1 MNQRDLPS
9 WELEKPTLYT
19 TNPICWWH
27 LKWFFTALCVGLFW
41 AASYYTIQLLHS
53 AQWQSLWCKCLD
65 EDSLW
70 IAIGVWWGFLG
81 SLGPPFGRHSGD
93 GSWKVQPRRNEGSP
107 LLSLECEWLCLPPF
121 LSMFQPQLLNTK
133 TFSSWLGMLPV
144 NHTRWQLAQR
154 LTCDAAAAFDGLC
167 PYGATKPGPVQSRW
181 FLQPKMMNKMK
192 RFALVSFSDRML
204 AKLTRPSL
212 KDFVEIHP
220 EYDLMLEE
228 EALLDSRDFHPA
240 WNKLAY
246 ARRAMILGSY
256 EAVVCLDDDILITE
270 PFVDPIG
277 KAINEHFGPPGK
289 LVIAS
294 LDEQINTRVPFNTG
308 VLILKS
314 SPKTLMLLDEVFK
327 FGRRLVKLVNGHSWV
342 PRVTGLWDQDAFAD
356 YINFNGKENFA
367 LLPHG
372 QLQTFVRSGQALPQ
386 AVFAMHFT
394 GLSDLEPQR
403 RIEFLRRVILTL
415 QAQTFKKNNGTQ
427 QRESFI
433 SILTLLQNIWK
444 EQDWYLET
452 IPDTL
457 HLLRKQHLHYS
468 PSS

>member
-1 MNQRDLPS
+1 M
-9 WELEKPTLYT
+9 T
-19 TNPICWWH
+19 
-27 LKWFFTALCVGLFW
+27 
-41 AASYYTIQLLHS
+41 
-53 AQWQSLWCKCLD
+53 
-65 EDSLW
+65 
-70 IAIGVWWGFLG
+70 
-81 SLGPPFGRHSGD
+81 
-93 GSWKVQPRRNEGSP
+93 WKVN
-107 LLSLECEWLCLPPF
+107 
-121 LSMFQPQLLNTK
+121 
-133 TFSSWLGMLPV
+133 PV
-144 NHTRWQLAQR
+144 NRTRWQLAQR
-154 LTCDAAAAFDGLC
+154 LTCDPAAAFDGLC

-181 FLQPKMMNKMK
+181 FLQPKMMKKMR

-204 AKLTRPSL
+204 AQLTRPSL
-212 KDFVEIHP
+212 KEFVEIHP

-246 ARRAMILGSY
+246 ARRTMILGSY

-270 PFVDPIG
+270 PLLDPIG
-277 KAINEHFGPPGK
+277 KAINEHFPSGK

-294 LDEQINTRVPFNTG
+294 LDEQGISTRVPFNTG

-314 SPKTLMLLDEVFK
+314 SKKTLEMLDEVFK
-327 FGRRLVKLVNGHSWV
+327 FGRRLRLVNGHSWL

-372 QLQTFVRSGQALPQ
+372 QLQTFVRSGGSALPQ

-415 QAQTFKKNNGTQ
+415 QAQTLKNNQRGRQ
-427 QRESFI
+427 QRIFHFDPYTFYKTSAEKNNTG
-433 SILTLLQNIWK
+433 TLKQ
-444 EQDWYLET
+444 YLNPL
-452 IPDTL
+452 IC
-457 HLLRKQHLHYS
+457 
-468 PSS
+468 

>member
-1 MNQRDLPS
+1 MDPERCS
-9 WELEKPTLYT
+9 PTE
-19 TNPICWWH
+19 WRQ
-27 LKWFFTALCVGLFW
+27 F
-41 AASYYTIQLLHS
+41 
-53 AQWQSLWCKCLD
+53 
-65 EDSLW
+65 
-70 IAIGVWWGFLG
+70 
-81 SLGPPFGRHSGD
+81 
-93 GSWKVQPRRNEGSP
+93 
-107 LLSLECEWLCLPPF
+107 LSLDCEWLFFLPPLF
-121 LSMFQPQLLNTK
+121 SMFQPQLLKTK
-133 TFSSWLGMLPV
+133 IFSSWLGMLPV

-154 LTCDAAAAFDGLC
+154 LTCDPAAAFDGLC

-181 FLQPKMMNKMK
+181 FLQPKMMKKMK

-220 EYDLMLEE
+220 EYDLMFEE
-228 EALLDSRDFHPA
+228 EALLDTRDFHPA

-270 PFVDPIG
+270 PLVDPIG

-294 LDEQINTRVPFNTG
+294 LDEQVNTRVPFNTG

-314 SPKTLMLLDEVFK
+314 SPKTLMMLDEVFK
-327 FGRRLVKLVNGHSWV
+327 FGRRLVKLVNGHSWL

-415 QAQTFKKNNGTQ
+415 QAQTLKKTNGTQ

-433 SILTLLQNIWK
+433 SILTLLQNICWK
-444 EQDWYLET
+444 EQ
-452 IPDTL
+452 
-457 HLLRKQHLHYS
+457 
-468 PSS
+468 

>member
-1 MNQRDLPS
+1 M
-9 WELEKPTLYT
+9 
-19 TNPICWWH
+19 
-27 LKWFFTALCVGLFW
+27 
-41 AASYYTIQLLHS
+41 
-53 AQWQSLWCKCLD
+53 
-65 EDSLW
+65 
-70 IAIGVWWGFLG
+70 
-81 SLGPPFGRHSGD
+81 
-93 GSWKVQPRRNEGSP
+93 
-107 LLSLECEWLCLPPF
+107 LS
-121 LSMFQPQLLNTK
+121 
-133 TFSSWLGMLPV
+133 V

-154 LTCDAAAAFDGLC
+154 LTCDPAAAFDGLC

-181 FLQPKMMNKMK
+181 FLQPKMMKTMK

-220 EYDLMLEE
+220 EYDLMFEE
-228 EALLDSRDFHPA
+228 EALLDTRDFHPA

-270 PFVDPIG
+270 PLVDPIG

-294 LDEQINTRVPFNTG
+294 LDEQVNTRVPFNTG

-314 SPKTLMLLDEVFK
+314 SPKTLMMLDEVFK
-327 FGRRLVKLVNGHSWV
+327 FGRRLRLVNGHSWL
-342 PRVTGLWDQDAFAD
+342 PRVSGLWDQDAFAD
-356 YINFNGKENFA
+356 YINFNGKENFV

-415 QAQTFKKNNGTQ
+415 QAQTLKKPTARSRENLSFRSLHFYKTSAEKNKTGTLKQ
-427 QRESFI
+427 Y
-433 SILTLLQNIWK
+433 LTPLIC
-444 EQDWYLET
+444 
-452 IPDTL
+452 
-457 HLLRKQHLHYS
+457 
-468 PSS
+468 